1 MHGLVPPLAD
11 CFNTRPETGPAALDA
26 QPAGQLLVLA
36 APPGPAADWPG
47 GTGKT
52 QLAVHLAQTWCHTR
66 ADALLIWVTASSRAA
81 VLSSYVQAFAERT
94 GMAPA
99 ATARRSRPGSWPG
112 WPRRGRGWWCWMT
125 CPTRPTWT
133 ACGRPG
139 RAWTARGCLTPG
151 RSERNASGLNHF
163 FVIWKNNGFHDVIGN
178 PAAPNLNALARRFG
192 LATDY
197 FGVSP
202 DSSERTLGER
212 LPRAARPAGR
222 QARAVLSARSGS

>member
-52 QLAVHLAQTWCHTR
+52 QLAVHLAQTWCRHR
-66 ADALLIWVTASSRAA
+66 ADSLLIWVTASSRAA

-99 ATARRSRPGSWPG
+99 GDGETIAARFLAWLAE
-112 WPRRGRGWWCWMT
+112 T
-125 CPTRPTWT
+125 
-133 ACGRPG
+133 GRPWLVVLDDVSDPADLDG
-139 RAWTARGCLTPG
+139 LWPACRRAGC
-151 RSERNASGLNHF
+151 
-163 FVIWKNNGFHDVIGN
+163 W
-178 PAAPNLNALARRFG
+178 
-192 LATDY
+192 
-197 FGVSP
+197 SP
-202 DSSERTLGER
+202 RP
-212 LPRAARPAGR
+212 PRAPSRRPATR
-222 QARAVLSARSGS
+222 RCSRWARSARTRR